1 MPIITTLEEQ
11 LKAGRAARK
20 AGGWHKLVEKETER
34 QAKKEP
40 RMTDKSLPIAM
51 VVERAVLAKE
61 MERSLR
67 MYSDASIRFIT
78 PSTRLEGTRFSVIVI
93 AHDTYRQI
101 CTSRTQLEWFRAL
114 QMRTMNSAV
123 IEL

>member
-11 LKAGRAARK
+11 QKAGRAARK

-51 VVERAVLAKE
+51 VVERAALAKE
-61 MERSLR
+61 MERSVR
-67 MYSDASIRFIT
+67 MYSDANIQFVT
-78 PSTRLEGTRFSVIVI
+78 PSMRIEGMRFSVIVI
-93 AHDTYRQI
+93 AHDNYRRI
-101 CTSRTQLEWFRAL
+101 CSDQKQLEWFHGL
-114 QMRTMNSAV
+114 QKRTENRIV